1 MPHPKRQLVTGK
13 VLIDSTKDKQI
24 DSISLHVVGEA
35 AVYWA
40 ENEGKREGKKT
51 IHYQN
56 REPYFNQNFLLLG
69 YSKGF
74 TIKSGSH
81 VFPFKFQLP
90 QNLPSTFEGE
100 YGSIKYKLRCSIQ
113 RSSKKKFPD
122 TTLDINVISL
132 FNLNIVTSASNP
144 LFVSRLLQIPGNDQ
158 EHLRQGTVSVC
169 LTTLKSGFVPGETI
183 LVSAEIRNCSPR
195 VIKKVG
201 LQLVS
206 VETYKSKLRSTTC
219 RKVLSITRYENCK
232 VYPGHFLAWND
243 VCLVVPQR
251 LPPSGLPCCSIIKI
265 KYILEV
271 TFKPSGNIPAM
282 SSSCDIILGTIPLKQ
297 KFPVVRRTRTYEKLS
312 SSTEDVSENVGTDNK
327 FRPRS
332 KSISCRSEPTAVRDV
347 EQAKK
352 PLIRLKFGS
361 EPHVARTPRMKKIIS
376 GSENDLNHRTM
387 MRPQTNRNPPQRPSR
402 TSSHQHL
409 SQPSVELSE
418 PRNYV
423 SEPKNHVFRSAK
435 EGSNSSSTSDGV
447 YDCYTRR
454 RSKGGGDN
462 PGYVT
467 IVEREEESDNMLR
480 VLESGA
486 WDEETFSKL
495 LMSS

>member
-1 MPHPKRQLVTGK
+1 MRLFHQYTFCR
-13 VLIDSTKDKQI
+13 
-24 DSISLHVVGEA
+24 
-35 AVYWA
+35 
-40 ENEGKREGKKT
+40 NEGKRDGKKT
-51 IHYQN
+51 IHYQS

-74 TIKSGSH
+74 VIKSGTH

-100 YGSIKYKLRCSIQ
+100 HGSIRYKLRCSIQ
-113 RSSKKKFPD
+113 RSSKRKFPD
-122 TTLDINVISL
+122 AELDINVISL
-132 FNLNIVTSASNP
+132 FNLNIVTAASKP
-144 LFVSRLLQIPGNDQ
+144 LFVTRCLQVPGDEQ
-158 EHLRQGTVSVC
+158 TRQGTVSVC
-169 LTTLKSGFVPGETI
+169 LSTLKSGFVPGETI

-195 VIKKVG
+195 VIKKIG

-232 VYPGHFLAWND
+232 VYPGHFLQWND

-271 TFKPSGNIPAM
+271 TFKPSGTVPVM
-282 SSSCDIILGTIPLKQ
+282 TSSYDVILGTIPLKQ
-297 KFPVVRRTRTYEKLS
+297 RFPVMRRTRTYEKLS
-312 SSTEDVSENVGTDNK
+312 SSTEDISDNVSAGNK

-332 KSISCRSEPTAVRDV
+332 KSISCRSEPSAVRDA
-347 EQAKK
+347 EQTKK
-352 PLIRLKFGS
+352 PLVRLKFGS
-361 EPHVARTPRMKKIIS
+361 EPQVSRTPQMKKIMS
-376 GSENDLNHRTM
+376 GSESDLNNRTM
-387 MRPQTNRNPPQRPSR
+387 MRSRISNNPPQRPSR
-402 TSSHQHL
+402 TTSCQYLAESRVG
-409 SQPSVELSE
+409 STE
-418 PRNYV
+418 PGKTDSRQMKGGGNL
-423 SEPKNHVFRSAK
+423 
-435 EGSNSSSTSDGV
+435 GSNSSSSSDGV
-447 YDCYTRR
+447 YDRYTRRR
-454 RSKGGGDN
+454 RSKGGEVVDTS
-462 PGYVT
+462 GYVT
-467 IVEREEESDNMLR
+467 ILETEEENDMLR